1 MERLERIWREHED
14 AVRRLLIRLSG
25 SADTTEDLVQETYL
39 RARAGF
45 GGYRGGDSRAW
56 LSAIAR
62 NTFLTHSARQRQRDQ
77 LLRWTHEA
85 ERGISDDLL
94 LSLEMR
100 RAVTDLAPSLRAAV
114 VMRYYEELS
123 YSEIAARLHCPVGTA
138 KWRVHQAVAKLQET
152 LGVTREEVTAV
163 ATRSLKEDVLAQ
175 LHLPRLR
182 FSVQPGNCD
191 PAVCEAL
198 QVAVTEVYGSSPQIT
213 KGANYL
219 VCGRYCM
226 TQPVVD
232 NMVVAP
238 SGKATGYHAF
248 VSPGEGEF
256 ELYCHVIE
264 AAPGPHHTLTII
276 VFPPSGECWL
286 NHVALEGEG

>member
-1 MERLERIWREHED
+1 MERLEHIWEEHEA
-14 AVRRLLIRLSG
+14 AVRRWLSRLSDN
-25 SADTTEDLVQETYL
+25 ADTAEDLAQETYL

-45 GGYRGGDSRAW
+45 GRYRGGDARAW
-56 LSAIAR
+56 LCAIAR
-62 NTFLTHSARQRQRDQ
+62 NVFLTHSARRKRHEQ
-77 LLRWTHEA
+77 LLERRHA
-85 ERGISDDLL
+85 AGRGIGDDLL
-94 LSLEMR
+94 LSLEVR
-100 RAVTDLAPSLRAAV
+100 RAVSELAPPLRAAV
-114 VMRYYEELS
+114 VMRYYRELS
-123 YSEIAARLHCPVGTA
+123 YREVAASLGCPLGTA
-138 KWRVHQAVAKLQET
+138 KWRVHQAVAKLQEA

-175 LHLPRLR
+175 LQLPRLR

-198 QVAVTEVYGSSPQIT
+198 QVAVTEVYGSSPEIT
-213 KGANYL
+213 EGANYL

-232 NMVVAP
+232 SMVVAP

-264 AAPGPHHTLTII
+264 ATPGPHHTLTII
-276 VFPPSGECWL
+276 ILPPSGACWL
-286 NHVALEGEG
+286 NHVVLEGEG